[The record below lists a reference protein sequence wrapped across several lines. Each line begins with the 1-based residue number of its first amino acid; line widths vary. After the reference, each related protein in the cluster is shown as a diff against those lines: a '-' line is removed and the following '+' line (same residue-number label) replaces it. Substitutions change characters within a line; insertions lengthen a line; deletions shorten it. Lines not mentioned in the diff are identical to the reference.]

1 VARSRLQT
9 FRRHK
14 LTRRNYGIASS
25 TGVDPCRDRLLVRDG
40 ACDRH
45 PASATRSAGTPGR
58 TRTPPR
64 PNDFTQSP
72 GDNRLTIAKGPLRP
86 LNPPQRSDIPLWLAL
101 LLKRQRRA
109 NILPPPWLNTH
120 SLSAILDHET
130 EHADT
135 FSPPPRLAPPLSDST
150 QPVSPPFLPTST
162 ADAAPDALPY
172 HWLELGE
179 MLLEAA
185 ADDFE
190 EPDQVRKLL
199 RGLREVRMAKLR
211 SGVEVLDAAGGIKMN
226 GVGGMEVG
234 EGRSFIT
241 GVIDGL
247 RYAISW
253 QGVAVM
259 GADNNTGRLE
269 LHANNNARIATPR
282 RQRTAI
288 LAPQET
294 TTTTRWTCNE
304 RASPQKPCNLTAYCI
319 ITADPHL
326 QHQRL
331 KIAGLVHVT

>member
-1 VARSRLQT
+1 MYVCPS
-9 FRRHK
+9 K
-14 LTRRNYGIASS
+14 
-25 TGVDPCRDRLLVRDG
+25 
-40 ACDRH
+40 
-45 PASATRSAGTPGR
+45 
-58 TRTPPR
+58 TPPHV
-64 PNDFTQSP
+64 Q
-72 GDNRLTIAKGPLRP
+72 RLSYIRHLILTYRQGPLKP

-130 EHADT
+130 EHGDT
-135 FSPPPRLAPPLSDST
+135 FSPPPRLPPQPSDST
-150 QPVSPPFLPTST
+150 LPTSAPFLPTST

-185 ADDFE
+185 SDDFE

-199 RGLREVRMAKLR
+199 RGLREVRMSKLR

-247 RYAISW
+247 RYNTRLRVCRARNADQSQENRSLTRAAT
-253 QGVAVM
+253 QG
-259 GADNNTGRLE
+259 
-269 LHANNNARIATPR
+269 PR
-282 RQRTAI
+282 RRRSRKR
-288 LAPQET
+288 LLRH
-294 TTTTRWTCNE
+294 RW
-304 RASPQKPCNLTAYCI
+304 
-319 ITADPHL
+319 
-326 QHQRL
+326 RL
-331 KIAGLVHVT
+331 RRR